1 MKIQKP
7 AEGILKTNSWG
18 DAMAYHVVCDCGQP
32 DHSHNLWVEAEDTGI
47 TVTIYADV
55 KSPWWS
61 MNRFKQIWQLLT
73 KGYIQYETVLTMS
86 EQTALNYAETLK
98 SAINNCK
105 EFRATRER
113 NGKIIDKNIEALRRA
128 TEGDCI

>member
-1 MKIQKP
+1 MKAETP
-7 AEGILKTNSWG
+7 AQGILKTNTWG

-55 KSPWWS
+55 KSPWWKF
-61 MNRFKQIWQLLT
+61 NRFKQMWQLLT
-73 KGYIQYETVLTMS
+73 TGYLQYETVLTMN

-98 SAINNCK
+98 KSINDVK
-105 EFRATRER
+105 TFR
-113 NGKIIDKNIEALRRA
+113 EARHGNKKAKAR
-128 TEGDCI
+128 TN